1 VACAETVMG
10 IEGRTAHEIFGSPD
24 DSKLKSCATLFTCVS
39 EPGSIFERLLVK
51 YYQGRRDGK
60 TLKLLG
66 LASSE
71 N

>member
-1 VACAETVMG
+1 MRAISMA
-10 IEGRTAHEIFGSPD
+10 RSR
-24 DSKLKSCATLFTCVS
+24 
-39 EPGSIFERLLVK
+39 EPGGVLIRVLVK

-66 LASSE
+66 LEFSE